1 MNQTTA
7 RRALTAL
14 FLVALIGG
22 ITAALPPRTKPRL
35 VVMLTVDQM
44 RGDYLGR
51 FASQWS
57 GGLGRIYRSGAVFP
71 NALQDHALTQTA
83 PGHSTLLSGREPA
96 HTNIVFNDL
105 GVPDTSVRLIGSA
118 GTGASPHRFKGTA
131 LADWMQKA
139 DTGVRVLS
147 VSRKDR
153 GAILP
158 IGRGKF
164 PVYWYS
170 RGRFTTSTWYAD
182 TLPAWVDQWNA
193 RGGISRLAGATWNLL
208 LPDSAYP
215 EPDDQPYENH
225 GKDVVFPH
233 QLPSDS
239 AALASRVVD
248 FPWMDSLV
256 LDLALDGV
264 RNLGLGSRSQT
275 DLLAVSLSSTD
286 AVGHDYG
293 PDSRELHDQLLRLD
307 RWLGWFMDS
316 LAATVPGDRTIFIL
330 SADHGVTPYAEV
342 QQAKGKSAGFVSLSA
357 LVRSVNDQLGVKG
370 LIKTTSGLVYADTAA
385 LRERKVNPESLATT
399 LTARVQKLPHVVDA
413 WSAATLPGQS
423 RSNIAAFRWWRSI
436 PRDFP
441 FLVCAVPEPG
451 YVWADASSAEH
462 GSANQD
468 DVNVIL
474 AFLGQGIGAGIFPDT
489 VRTVDIAPTLAKL
502 LDLKTPKGL
511 DGRPIKRL
519 TK

>member
-1 MNQTTA
+1 MTKTTL
-7 RRALTAL
+7 RRSATAL
-14 FLVALIGG
+14 FLVTLTSG
-22 ITAALPPRTKPRL
+22 ITGAVPPTPKPRL
-35 VVMLTVDQM
+35 IVVLTVDQM

-51 FASQWS
+51 FAAQWS
-57 GGLGRIYRSGAVFP
+57 GGFGRIYRSGAVFP

-96 HTNIVFNDL
+96 QTNIVFNDL
-105 GVPDTSVRLIGSA
+105 GVPDTTVSLIGSSA
-118 GTGASPHRFKGTA
+118 TGASPHRFKGTA
-131 LADWMQKA
+131 LADWMQDA
-139 DTGVRVLS
+139 DSGLRVLS

-158 IGRGKF
+158 IGRGKY
-164 PVYWYS
+164 PIYWYS
-170 RGRFTTSTWYAD
+170 QGRFTTSTWYAD
-182 TLPAWVDQWNA
+182 TLPAWVTAWNA
-193 RGGISRLAGATWNLL
+193 RGGVTRLAGATWNLL
-208 LPDSAYP
+208 LPESSYP
-215 EPDDQPYENH
+215 ESDDQPYENH
-225 GKDVVFPH
+225 GTNVTFPH
-233 QLPSDS
+233 QLPGDS
-239 AALASRVVD
+239 AGVAGKIVD
-248 FPWMDSLV
+248 FPWMDSLT

-264 RNLGLGSRSQT
+264 QHLGLGQRART

-316 LAATVPGDRTIFIL
+316 LAATVPAERTLFVL

-342 QQAKGKSAGFVSLSA
+342 QRAKGKSAGFVSLSA
-357 LVRSVNDQLGVKG
+357 LVRSVNEQIGAKNLV
-370 LIKTTSGLVYADTAA
+370 KTTSGLIYADTAA
-385 LRERKVNPESLATT
+385 LRALKVNPESLATT

-423 RSNIAAFRWWRSI
+423 RSNVAAFRWWRSI

-451 YVWADASSAEH
+451 YVWANASSPEH

-468 DVNVIL
+468 DVNVIM
-474 AFLGQGIGAGIFPDT
+474 AFLGQGIRPGVFPDT

-502 LDLKTPKGL
+502 LDIKTPKRL